1 MKRTYECN
9 LAKLETATL
18 RRQAGVPPGKC
29 LVDVENLRLLIGK
42 VKELEKLIKREG
54 MRI

>member
-18 RRQAGVPPGKC
+18 RRQAGVAPGKC
-29 LVDVENLRLLIGK
+29 LVDVENLRLLIGR

-54 MRI
+54 MKI

>member
-18 RRQAGVPPGKC
+18 RRQAGVSPGKC
-29 LVDVENLRLLIGK
+29 LVDVENLRLLIGR

>member
-9 LAKLETATL
+9 IAKLETATL
-18 RRQAGVPPGKC
+18 RRQAGIAPGKC
-29 LVDVENLRLLIGK
+29 LVDVENLRLLIGR